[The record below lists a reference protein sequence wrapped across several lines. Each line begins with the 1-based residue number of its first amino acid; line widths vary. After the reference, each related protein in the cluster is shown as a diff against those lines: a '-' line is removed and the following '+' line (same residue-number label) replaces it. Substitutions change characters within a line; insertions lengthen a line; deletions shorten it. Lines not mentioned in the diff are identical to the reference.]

1 MNDDH
6 TNADLPPP
14 NFGFVKMIR
23 SPDILELI
31 ETWPLAFALA
41 AIIALRARYRPG
53 VSLKGLQP
61 GEALLGDFTRY
72 GMTEQQYRT
81 CKKQLTKWNFATFKP
96 TPKGTVARLMD
107 TRLFDVLNVA
117 ANGQSNG
124 QPTDSQRLT
133 KKVKN
138 GKKEKKTTKTGVSQ
152 AQRPFERF
160 PKSGEA
166 IIEFAKQHDIPD
178 ATVLRFVRYNN
189 SRQWPLNDWHSA
201 LLAFQDA
208 CDESSGGVSS
218 VPSNWR
224 PEIVPPEMEGA

>member
-6 TNADLPPP
+6 ANADLPPP

-61 GEALLGDFTRY
+61 GEALLGDFARY
-72 GMTEQQYRT
+72 GLTEQQYRT

-117 ANGQSNG
+117 ANGQGNG
-124 QPTDSQRLT
+124 QPTDSQRLS
-133 KKVKN
+133 KKGKN
-138 GKKEKKTTKTGVSQ
+138 GKKEKKTKTGVSQ
-152 AQRPFERF
+152 AQRLPSSAEEVFDYGRRIGCTDEVITRF
-160 PKSGEA
+160 
-166 IIEFAKQHDIPD
+166 I
-178 ATVLRFVRYNN
+178 RYNN
-189 SRQWPLNDWHSA
+189 LHGWKIDSWHAA
-201 LLAFQDA
+201 LRGFQVR
-208 CDESSGGVSS
+208 CDEDSGYASD
-218 VPSNWR
+218 VPADWE
-224 PEIVPPEMEGA
+224 PKIE